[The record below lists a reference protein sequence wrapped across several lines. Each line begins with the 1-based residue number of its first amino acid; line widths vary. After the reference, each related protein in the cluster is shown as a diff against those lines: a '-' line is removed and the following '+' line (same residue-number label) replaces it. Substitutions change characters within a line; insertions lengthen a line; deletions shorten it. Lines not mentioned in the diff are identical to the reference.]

1 MVILWLSYGK
11 LGQKFNQNQ
20 INLINSSKKVN
31 FFYPYKQR
39 SHRMLMEK
47 FSEQNQT
54 FELSACLVYFFD
66 CLMNGLEMIN

>member
-47 FSEQNQT
+47 FSEQNQNIRT
-54 FELSACLVYFFD
+54 FSVFSLLFRLFD
-66 CLMNGLEMIN
+66 EWT